1 MTELPRREKDLEE
14 LKRKLIEMG
23 IGAREMIALTLDGL
37 VQRDQGTLGRA
48 MEMEP
53 KINLMEVEIDD
64 FAVKYMAL
72 YQPEASDLRTVI
84 MIMRMNSNL
93 ERMADHAYNIARDA
107 EYLIARPFI
116 KPLIDIPRMADIAT
130 TMMDDAMA
138 AFTHQDADMA
148 RVVCRMDDQVDDLR
162 DQVMRELLTFMISDP
177 TTIERA
183 IKLIEIAQNLERIG
197 DLTTNLCEDIVY
209 MATGSIIKHH
219 LEDEEREKGRKP

>member
-14 LKRKLIEMG
+14 LKRKLMEMG
-23 IGAREMIALTLDGL
+23 TGVREMIALTLDGL
-37 VQRDQGTLGRA
+37 VQRDQGTLDRA

-72 YQPEASDLRTVI
+72 YQPEATDLRTAI

-107 EYLIARPFI
+107 EYLVARPFI

-130 TMMDDAMA
+130 AMLDDAMA
-138 AFTHQDADMA
+138 AFTHWDADMA
-148 RVVCRMDDQVDDLR
+148 RAVCRMDDQVDDLR
-162 DQVMRELLTFMISDP
+162 DQVMRELLTFMMSDP
-177 TTIERA
+177 ATIERA
-183 IKLIEIAQNLERIG
+183 MKLMEIAQNLERIG
-197 DLTTNLCEDIVY
+197 DLATNLCEDIVY

-219 LEDEEREKGRKP
+219 LEDEEREKGRRP